1 MTSRT
6 DVEKAKFSTTLC
18 SLLAYTWWH
27 DVDDKRY
34 PRYRDS
40 RWVDTVTHH
49 EYSWRH
55 LDRLTPHLAFSIV
68 TLHHA
73 WFVMRVLYCDT
84 APWQCTSLWC
94 NPHHDT
100 ASSMST
106 HMICL
111 HTWCVYK
118 FHMSTHFFNLS
129 VFLVKQPNLKF
140 KPVCNYTPTLHVFS
154 MAAPTVSVRAREQLI
169 WACSSWNSQTW
180 SSNWSATT
188 HRLCMCF
195 QMCHERDVGHI
206 RMSHIW
212 KSHVTYEWDVWCAWI
227 SHVTHTDE
235 SCHPHERVMSPIR
248 TSHVTHT
255 NESCHPYKWVM
266 SPIRTSHVT
275 HTNESCHI

>member
-180 SSNWSATT
+180 SSNRSSWNSQTWSSNHVALYA
-188 HRLCMCF
+188 HHMCVAVVKWGWVDSLLEF
-195 QMCHERDVGHI
+195 CVQTDRPNVRHGLFI
-206 RMSHIW
+206 
-212 KSHVTYEWDVWCAWI
+212 HV
-227 SHVTHTDE
+227 SLSRTHTL
-235 SCHPHERVMSPIR
+235 SLSL
-248 TSHVTHT
+248 SLSLSLTHT
-255 NESCHPYKWVM
+255 H
-266 SPIRTSHVT
+266 T
-275 HTNESCHI
+275 HT